1 MEIIDISTEI
11 SERMTI
17 YPGNPGVSIKTRR
30 NADGFAVSELRIGSH
45 TGTHMDAPY
54 HVFDSGKRAGGT
66 KLEKLYGRCR
76 VLDLTKVKGSIEADD
91 IRVFRIR
98 REEIILLKTRNSLI
112 KSKRFRKDFVYIGK
126 SAAKLLAESGANA
139 IGVDY
144 LSVEKFGAKPES
156 HRILLSKMA
165 VFEGLSLSNVK
176 PGSYLFIGFPI
187 KIGIDAAP
195 VRAVLIKN

>member
-98 REEIILLKTRNSLI
+98 RGEIILLKTRNSLI

-165 VFEGLSLSNVK
+165 VFEGLSLSNIK

>member
-17 YPGNPGVSIKTRR
+17 YPGNPGVSIKTER

-54 HVFDSGKRAGGT
+54 HVFGSGKKAGGA

>member
-54 HVFDSGKRAGGT
+54 HVFGSGKKAGSAR
-66 KLEKLYGRCR
+66 LEKLYGRCR

-98 REEIILLKTRNSLI
+98 RGEIILLKTRNSLI

>member
-17 YPGNPGVSIKTRR
+17 YPGNPGVSIKTER

-54 HVFDSGKRAGGT
+54 HVFGSGKKAGGT

>member
-76 VLDLTKVKGSIEADD
+76 VLDLTKVKGSVEADD

-98 REEIILLKTRNSLI
+98 RGEIILLKTRNSLI

-139 IGVDY
+139 VGVDY

-165 VFEGLSLSNVK
+165 VFEGLSLSSVK
-176 PGSYLFIGFPI
+176 PGSYIFIGFPI

>member
-1 MEIIDISTEI
+1 MDIIDISTEI
-11 SERMTI
+11 SEQMI
-17 YPGNPGVSIKTRR
+17 VYPGNPGVSIKTER

-98 REEIILLKTRNSLI
+98 RGEIILLKTRNSLI

-195 VRAVLIKN
+195 VRAVLVKN